1 MKVRVKYIFNDIE
14 NNKEPRKIGEEFEV
28 TKERY
33 EKIKK
38 FVEITSTKKEKKE
51 DKVGD

>member
-1 MKVRVKYIFNDIE
+1 MKVRVISIFNDIE
-14 NNKEPRKIGEEFEV
+14 NNGKTRKIGEEFEV

>member
-1 MKVRVKYIFNDIE
+1 MIVRVKSVFNDTE
-14 NNKEPRKIGEEFEV
+14 NKGKPRKIGEEFEV
-28 TKERY
+28 SKERY

>member
-1 MKVRVKYIFNDIE
+1 MRVRVKSVFNDIE
-14 NNKEPRKIGEEFEV
+14 NNKELRIINEEFEV

-51 DKVGD
+51 EKVGE